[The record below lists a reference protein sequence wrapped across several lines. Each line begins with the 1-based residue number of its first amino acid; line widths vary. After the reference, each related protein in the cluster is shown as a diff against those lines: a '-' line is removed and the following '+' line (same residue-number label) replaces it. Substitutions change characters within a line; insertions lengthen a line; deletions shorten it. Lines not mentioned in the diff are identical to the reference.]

1 MRNIG
6 ELVSDDEAKTKVED
20 EKGEDF
26 EPIEGDFVSSATSFE
41 CTS

>member
-6 ELVSDDEAKTKVED
+6 ELVSDDEAETKVKG
-20 EKGEDF
+20 EKGEDL
-26 EPIEGDFVSSATSFE
+26 EPTEGDFVSSTTSFE